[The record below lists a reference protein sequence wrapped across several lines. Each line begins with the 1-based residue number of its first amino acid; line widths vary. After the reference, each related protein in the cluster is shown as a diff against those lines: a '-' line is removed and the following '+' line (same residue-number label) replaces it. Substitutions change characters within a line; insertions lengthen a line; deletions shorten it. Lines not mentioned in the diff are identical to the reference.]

1 MSRRIKVTD
10 KFMFK
15 LELNKDIDFTAWQDF
30 ILENKYASPFQSIE
44 FVHFCKN
51 GNTYKPV
58 TLAITENGKIIA
70 ICVVALIKESG
81 IKGFFSRR
89 AIIFGGPMIVE
100 KREDVFRFLLI
111 NLEKVLENRVIYIEI
126 RNYFDYSRFDH
137 VFNAHGWRFIP
148 YLNFQINIKNRTTED
163 VLKGMKYNRRREIK
177 LSIKNGAIYG
187 LATQIS
193 DAHAVYE
200 ILHDLYKNRVKLP
213 LPDFEFFKA
222 FIDSEL
228 AKIFV
233 VKFEEKVIAGSFCL
247 YLENKNLFTL
257 YYCGV
262 REINRKIFPT
272 SLAIYAA
279 LEFAAKNNISI
290 VDLMGAGQPD
300 EEYGVRDFK
309 AQFGGELVEHG
320 RYLKILNPFLYRIG
334 KAGLKLISKL

>member
-1 MSRRIKVTD
+1 
-10 KFMFK
+10 MFK
-15 LELNKDIDFTAWQDF
+15 LELNRDIDLTNWKAF
-30 ILENKYASPFQSIE
+30 IHENEYASPFQSPE
-44 FVHFCKN
+44 FVRFCEI
-51 GNTYKPV
+51 GNTYKPF
-58 TLAITENGKIIA
+58 TLSITEDGKILA
-70 ICVVALIKESG
+70 VCVVALIKESG

-89 AIIFGGPMIVE
+89 AVILGGPLIVE
-100 KREDVFRFLLI
+100 KREDVFHFLLI
-111 NLEKVLENRVIYIEI
+111 ELERVLKNRVIYIET
-126 RNYFDYSRFDH
+126 RNFFDYSKFNH
-137 VFNAHGWRFIP
+137 VIMAQGWRFIP
-148 YLNFQINIKNRTTED
+148 YLNFQINTKNRTTEGI
-163 VLKGMKYNRRREIK
+163 LNGMKYNRRREIK

-187 LATQIS
+187 LTTQIS
-193 DAHAVYE
+193 DARAVYE
-200 ILHDLYKNRVKLP
+200 ILHDLYKNRVRLP